1 MAKDNEQKNSPAN
14 LNDEQRKQLTKY
26 VAALAAQ
33 LLRISD
39 ERDAYNNLAKTA
51 ADDLNLDPKA
61 IKAASKAVYSQN
73 FQETTDAIDEVE
85 SILSITGNLST
96 AAGN

>member
-61 IKAASKAVYSQN
+61 IKAAAKAVYSQN